1 MATDVRIGNHMAHN
15 KTHKTLQD
23 IISGKTPG
31 RGAANPNFPYGEM
44 VDPVYSP
51 NSGNG
56 PIMDPGYNQPNY
68 PKKLTR
74 KVPKKF
80 KPYPRPNN

>member
-1 MATDVRIGNHMAHN
+1 MANN
-15 KTHKTLQD
+15 KAGKILKD
-23 IISGKTPG
+23 ILSGKTPG

-44 VDPVYSP
+44 VNPVYSP

-56 PIMDPGYNQPNY
+56 PIGDPDYNQTNY
-68 PKKLTR
+68 PKNLKR

>member
-1 MATDVRIGNHMAHN
+1 VPN
-15 KTHKTLQD
+15 KTSKTLRD

-56 PIMDPGYNQPNY
+56 PIGDPGFSNPNY
-68 PKKLTR
+68 PKNI
-74 KVPKKF
+74 KK
-80 KPYPRPNN
+80 KNKKK

>member
-1 MATDVRIGNHMAHN
+1 MAHN

-44 VDPVYSP
+44 VDPIYSP

-56 PIMDPGYNQPNY
+56 PIGDPGFNRPGG
-68 PKKLTR
+68 PKIPKR